1 MSFGHANISFA
12 YLFSENTQPY
22 CYRLSQTQVRNVI
35 LTLVLQKYRQDKTDV
50 CGSCLCGSFPRK
62 FTVPGL
68 FRAWGSALALL
79 QLAKGSQDLF
89 PTSGPSL
96 WNMLAEKFGNT
107 QPVRFFKTVAE
118 RKEERGKFRTYLGK
132 LYPQIPQVFVLLFS

>member
-1 MSFGHANISFA
+1 MYVVAVFVALFQGSLQFLACFG
-12 YLFSENTQPY
+12 
-22 CYRLSQTQVRNVI
+22 
-35 LTLVLQKYRQDKTDV
+35 
-50 CGSCLCGSFPRK
+50 
-62 FTVPGL
+62 
-68 FRAWGSALALL
+68 AWGSALALL

-132 LYPQIPQVFVLLFS
+132 LYPQIP